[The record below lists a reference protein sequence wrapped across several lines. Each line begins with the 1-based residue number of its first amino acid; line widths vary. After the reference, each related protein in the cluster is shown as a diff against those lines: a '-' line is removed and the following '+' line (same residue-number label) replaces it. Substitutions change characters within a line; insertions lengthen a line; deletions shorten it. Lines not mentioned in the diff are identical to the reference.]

1 MERQKEGKR
10 LFKAEGKRQRSGEK
24 AEGGGQKAEGRRR
37 RKGVMKARTDRGGG
51 VNRVR
56 GGVPRGIPPLGII
69 KLVIKGQK
77 K

>member
-37 RKGVMKARTDRGGG
+37 RKGVMKARTDRGG
-51 VNRVR
+51 R
-56 GGVPRGIPPLGII
+56 GE
-69 KLVIKGQK
+69 
-77 K
+77 